1 VTNRRPPRLIAY
13 YLPQYHPIPE
23 NDVWWGKGFTEW
35 TNVAAA
41 KPLFKGHYQPHIPA
55 DLGFYDLR
63 VPEAREAQAEMA
75 LEYGIEGFCYW
86 HYWFAG
92 KRLLERPFVEVLQ
105 SGKPDFPFCLAWAN
119 QTWTG
124 IWHGAADRV
133 LIEQTYPGVDD
144 HAAHFRSLL
153 PAFLDDRYL
162 KVDGKPLFVVFQP
175 SDLTSHALDTWRD
188 LAAAA
193 SLSGLFLVG
202 IVKDAVEGHR
212 VRRLGFDA
220 CTISRTSG
228 RAVRYGSV
236 QGSLVRLLGEKRAV
250 DQYQRVFKR
259 PFHTYLYD
267 DIRPYIDIER
277 DPDLE
282 FYPCILPG
290 WDNTPRSGLNGF
302 VFTDASPGRFQEHLS
317 KAVQRVEEYEADH
330 RIIIVKSW
338 NEWAE
343 GNHLEPDLKYGR
355 GFLEAIRDELRVAL
369 NPILNHRAHRDD

>member
-1 VTNRRPPRLIAY
+1 VTDRRPPRLIAY

-41 KPLFKGHYQPHIPA
+41 KPLFNGHYQPHIPA

-63 VPEAREAQAEMA
+63 VPEVREAQAEMA
-75 LEYGIEGFCYW
+75 REYGIEGFCYW

-92 KRLLERPFVEVLQ
+92 KRLLERPFTEVLQ

-124 IWHGAADRV
+124 IWHGAADRI
-133 LIEQTYPGVDD
+133 LIEQTYPGADD

-153 PAFLDDRYL
+153 PAFSDDRYL

-175 SDLTSHALDTWRD
+175 SDLTSQALDTWRD

-193 SLSGLFLVG
+193 GLKGLFMVG
-202 IVKDAVEGHR
+202 IVKDAGEGHR
-212 VRRLGFDA
+212 IRRLGFDA

-228 RAVRYGSV
+228 RGIGHGSV
-236 QGSLVRLLGEKRAV
+236 QRLLIRLLGEKRAV
-250 DQYQRVFKR
+250 DYYQRVFKK
-259 PFHTYLYD
+259 PFHTYQYD
-267 DIRPYIDIER
+267 SILPYIDV
-277 DPDLE
+277 DQDLDLE
-282 FYPCILPG
+282 SYPCILPS

-302 VFTDASPGRFQEHLS
+302 VFTNASPGRFQEHLRE
-317 KAVQRVEEYEADH
+317 AVRRVEGYENDH

-343 GNHLEPDLKYGR
+343 GNHLEPDLKFGR
-355 GFLEAIRDELRVAL
+355 GFLEAIRSELGCYQSNL
-369 NPILNHRAHRDD
+369 SG